1 MTFVLGLESGFKFE
15 SPDLD
20 RPPGSYL
27 PGSYFA
33 ARVSYC
39 SPYIIIKRRL
49 NAVIRGNLTDWQ
61 FANAWQE
68 AACWSTQNGRIN
80 DIMGIH
86 ELAAAEC
93 GLPDR
98 RQGIDDRDRSAPKSR
113 Y

>member
-1 MTFVLGLESGFKFE
+1 MTFVLLVGLESGFKFE

-49 NAVIRGNLTDWQ
+49 NAVIRGNLTHWQ

-80 DIMGIH
+80 DIMGIR
-86 ELAAAEC
+86 ELAAAVRPS
-93 GLPDR
+93 GPPLGYR
-98 RQGIDDRDRSAPKSR
+98 
-113 Y
+113 